1 MAFTVPVVAIFT
13 NGAISS
19 ATPELRRARFLG
31 DLARA
36 NEAWGSGFPG
46 GVKCEISFVSLRE
59 FYRSD
64 VTINAGS
71 VTSVDDP
78 RVDSLINDARK
89 SLNNATAIYT
99 VYLSGNTFSTGAIG
113 NGGPAFTFFRSPT
126 DYGLIGRA
134 ALSDRAYD
142 TYAFAHEAGH
152 CLFGRFLST
161 TDTTSFTIN
170 DPSNPGN
177 AHSNNPQNL
186 MYPIVPSSNP
196 IINATQCTV
205 ARESRLVME
214 NVASAYRKNKNA
226 STARKKR
233 DPMTAKK
240 LNRTI
245 AAKIR
250 RMKPDRIRTKRTP
263 RKTSTVRK
271 QCCKPV
277 LKGGRT
283 LKKK

>member
-13 NGAISS
+13 NGALSS

-46 GVKCEISFVSLRE
+46 GVRCELSFVSLRE

-89 SLNNATAIYT
+89 ALNDATAIYT
-99 VYLSGNTFSTGAIG
+99 VYLSGLTFSTGAIG
-113 NGGPAFTFFRSPT
+113 NGGPAFKFFRSPT
-126 DYGLIGRA
+126 DYGLYGRA
-134 ALSDRAYD
+134 SLSDRALD

-152 CLFGRFLST
+152 CLFGRFTST
-161 TDTTSFTIN
+161 IDTTSFTIN
-170 DPSNPGN
+170 DPSNPGS
-177 AHSNNPQNL
+177 AHSSNPKNL
-186 MYPIVPSSNP
+186 MYPIVPSSDP
-196 IINATQCTV
+196 IINATQCTI
-205 ARESRLVME
+205 ARDSRIVME
-214 NVASAYRKNKNA
+214 TVASTSRNNA
-226 STARKKR
+226 STARKKK
-233 DPMTAKK
+233 DPVTARK
-240 LNRTI
+240 LNKSI
-245 AAKIR
+245 AAKLKT
-250 RMKPDRIRTKRTP
+250 MKPTRVRTKRTTS
-263 RKTSTVRK
+263 KTSTANK
-271 QCCKPV
+271 QCCKPAV
-277 LKGGRT
+277 KGGRI